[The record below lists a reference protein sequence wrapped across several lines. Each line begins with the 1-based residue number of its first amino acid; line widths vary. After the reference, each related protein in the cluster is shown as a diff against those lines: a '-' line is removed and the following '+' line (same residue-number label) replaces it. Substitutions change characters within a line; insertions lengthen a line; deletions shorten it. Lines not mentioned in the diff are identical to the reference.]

1 MEDKSQKTE
10 RIKYLIEIINAA
22 NEAYYGDD
30 EEIMSNKEY
39 DDLYDELVKLEEE
52 TGIILSGSP
61 TQEVGHNIATKLP
74 KEEHEKPMLSL
85 AKTKSI
91 DEIKEFISN
100 NESSISW
107 KMDGLTVVL
116 TYENGKLIKGLTR
129 GNGTIGEVITDNVKK
144 FKNIPLNIGYK
155 GNIIVRGEALMKY
168 SDFEKI
174 NKNLPIEHQYKN
186 PRNLCSG
193 SVRQLDSKVTGERN
207 VYFYAFNLVTAEGID
222 FENKK
227 SNMLEWLKKQGF
239 ETVEYKIVKDASEVD
254 DVIDYY
260 REKIKTYDVPSDG
273 LVVAYNDINY
283 SKSLGMTNKYPRDSI
298 AFKWKDETKET
309 KLKDILWSTSRTG
322 LINPVAVFEPVE
334 LEGTTVKQASLHN
347 VSIMKELKLGYEDVI
362 TVYKANMIIPQ
373 VLENKTMSNNVMIP
387 ERCPACGGIT
397 EIKKINDSE
406 MLYCTNENCIA
417 KSLKYMEHFVSRNC
431 ANIEGISEK
440 VLKRFVDE
448 GIIENVIDLYEIEKH
463 KDTIINLE
471 GFGQKSYDNFIKALN
486 ESKNIKLA
494 NFINALGIQ
503 NIGLASAKLLSKRFL
518 NLENLMNATLDDIN
532 GIEGFGN
539 IMAQNV
545 VDYFENERLKDMTL
559 KLSKY
564 MNVEEDKK
572 IDNIF
577 SKISG
582 LTFVITGEVNH
593 FSNRDELKEK
603 IESLGGKTSTS
614 VSTKTNYLINND
626 INSTSSKNKKAKELN
641 VPIITED
648 EFLKMIEE

>member
-1 MEDKSQKTE
+1 MPS
-10 RIKYLIEIINAA
+10 
-22 NEAYYGDD
+22 
-30 EEIMSNKEY
+30 
-39 DDLYDELVKLEEE
+39 
-52 TGIILSGSP
+52 
-61 TQEVGHNIATKLP
+61 TQ
-74 KEEHEKPMLSL
+74 
-85 AKTKSI
+85 
-91 DEIKEFISN
+91 
-100 NESSISW
+100 
-107 KMDGLTVVL
+107 
-116 TYENGKLIKGLTR
+116 
-129 GNGTIGEVITDNVKK
+129 GN
-144 FKNIPLNIGYK
+144 
-155 GNIIVRGEALMKY
+155 R
-168 SDFEKI
+168 
-174 NKNLPIEHQYKN
+174 NKNK
-186 PRNLCSG
+186 
-193 SVRQLDSKVTGERN
+193 
-207 VYFYAFNLVTAEGID
+207 
-222 FENKK
+222 
-227 SNMLEWLKKQGF
+227 
-239 ETVEYKIVKDASEVD
+239 
-254 DVIDYY
+254 
-260 REKIKTYDVPSDG
+260 
-273 LVVAYNDINY
+273 
-283 SKSLGMTNKYPRDSI
+283 
-298 AFKWKDETKET
+298 
-309 KLKDILWSTSRTG
+309 
-322 LINPVAVFEPVE
+322 
-334 LEGTTVKQASLHN
+334 
-347 VSIMKELKLGYEDVI
+347 
-362 TVYKANMIIPQ
+362 
-373 VLENKTMSNNVMIP
+373 
-387 ERCPACGGIT
+387 
-397 EIKKINDSE
+397 
-406 MLYCTNENCIA
+406 
-417 KSLKYMEHFVSRNC
+417 
-431 ANIEGISEK
+431 
-440 VLKRFVDE
+440 
-448 GIIENVIDLYEIEKH
+448 DLYEIEKH

>member
-174 NKNLPIEHQYKN
+174 NKNLPIEQQYKN

-260 REKIKTYDVPSDG
+260 KEKIKTYDVPSDG

-440 VLKRFVDE
+440 VLKRFAF
-448 GIIENVIDLYEIEKH
+448 NPR
-463 KDTIINLE
+463 
-471 GFGQKSYDNFIKALN
+471 Q
-486 ESKNIKLA
+486 
-494 NFINALGIQ
+494 
-503 NIGLASAKLLSKRFL
+503 
-518 NLENLMNATLDDIN
+518 
-532 GIEGFGN
+532 
-539 IMAQNV
+539 
-545 VDYFENERLKDMTL
+545 
-559 KLSKY
+559 
-564 MNVEEDKK
+564 
-572 IDNIF
+572 
-577 SKISG
+577 
-582 LTFVITGEVNH
+582 
-593 FSNRDELKEK
+593 
-603 IESLGGKTSTS
+603 
-614 VSTKTNYLINND
+614 
-626 INSTSSKNKKAKELN
+626 
-641 VPIITED
+641 
-648 EFLKMIEE
+648 